1 MKNIIY
7 EFIIEYVAYY
17 KKTKEEKQKI
27 SKVFD
32 FPEDNEIKRI
42 LNVIETSNPESY
54 ANILALDDQG
64 VLFEY
69 LEFLLRY
76 YDKKKSLKLK
86 TLKLSML
93 TKIPVLS
100 IRRIENLQNIPSFE
114 TMNAIAKAVNVKVY
128 LKRDF
133 D

>member
-1 MKNIIY
+1 MKSIIY
-7 EFIIEYVAYY
+7 EFITEYVAYY
-17 KKTKEEKQKI
+17 KQAKEEKQKV
-27 SKVFD
+27 SKVYD
-32 FPEDNEIKRI
+32 FPEDIELKRI

-54 ANILALDDQG
+54 ANILGLDDQG
-64 VLFEY
+64 ILFEY

-76 YDKKKSLKLK
+76 YDKKKTLKLK

-114 TMNAIAKAVNVKVY
+114 TMSVIAKAVNVKVY
-128 LKRDF
+128 LKRNF